1 MQAVNNIEKGEL
13 MELRSMKTP
22 SELAV
27 QVLEA
32 VCVLLGVKADWN
44 AAKMLMADSQF
55 IQKLLDFDKDNVN
68 EQASKRIRRY
78 IDNPPRTLLNM
89 FWVLLVEIKLLY
101 KKWFYF
107 ESVFRGNL

>member
-55 IQKLLDFDKDNVN
+55 IQKLLPSVL
-68 EQASKRIRRY
+68 RIHG
-78 IDNPPRTLLNM
+78 
-89 FWVLLVEIKLLY
+89 F
-101 KKWFYF
+101 
-107 ESVFRGNL
+107 NLARENCL